1 MFKIIADALPR
12 FMTCNGSR
20 LLAASV
26 PPAPGDTDARDEGI
40 AAHYMAVASF
50 RGANIIELVDRKAP
64 NGVFMTAEM
73 AEHAGS
79 YLEILKQDAGFAGV
93 EIDTSHDYSPH
104 WVVDGRSDYIGM
116 RTQTEL
122 HIVDYKYGY
131 RVVEPYR
138 NWTLISHAIG
148 HLKRNNISVETIRFS
163 IYQPRPYHPDGPMR
177 SWVISYPALT
187 NYYAELNEALSNPTD
202 LLVTSPHCHNCP
214 ANAGCRAAQLAEYN
228 IIDVATMVVNDKI
241 DNARLAFTLD
251 NLNRAKKMLEDR
263 LEALSELAKH
273 RIQSGAVVDNYST
286 EMGLGNTRW
295 NEGITPDILKAM
307 TNQDLTVPA
316 KLVTPA
322 EAKRR
327 GLTDTTVKALTHR
340 PPTGIK
346 LVRISANKKAT
357 KLFGEG
363 KES

>member
-26 PPAPGDTDARDEGI
+26 PPAPNDTAARDEGI
-40 AAHYMAVASF
+40 AAHYMVSAAL
-50 RGANIIELVDRKAP
+50 RGTSIIELIDRKAP

-73 AEHAGS
+73 QEHAAEYMGCMK
-79 YLEILKQDAGFAGV
+79 EDAGFFGV
-93 EIDTSHDYSPH
+93 EVDTSHDYSPH
-104 WVVDGRSDYIGM
+104 WVIDGRADYIGM

-131 RVVEPYR
+131 RIVEPIK

-148 HLKRNNISVETIRFS
+148 HLARNQLTVETIRFS
-163 IYQPRPYHPDGPMR
+163 IFQPRPYHPDGHMR
-177 SWVISYPALT
+177 SWVITYPELTQLYAQLNQALC
-187 NYYAELNEALSNPTD
+187 NPTD

-228 IIDVATMVVNDKI
+228 IIDVATMVVDDKI
-241 DNARLAFTLD
+241 DNVRLAFTLD

-286 EMGLGNTRW
+286 EMGQGNTRW

-327 GLTDTTVKALTHR
+327 GLTDTTIKALTHR